1 MLAIVSESSSI
12 LIFPLSF
19 CRAATFTFVI
29 WPVQPWETFNTGSL
43 CSPENCGLF
52 AEESFIFSKLPGYFI
67 IPFLTSKKKNPQYTS
82 KPHFSTLAVRYRSD
96 SRIHQTHQ
104 LLYIK
109 TAKVIL
115 FLFLHSA
122 KVAALMPIL
131 LLTVAKQKLFTC
143 QSHHLF

>member
-67 IPFLTSKKKNPQYTS
+67 IPFLTSKKK
-82 KPHFSTLAVRYRSD
+82 
-96 SRIHQTHQ
+96 IHNTHPS
-104 LLYIK
+104 LI
-109 TAKVIL
+109 
-115 FLFLHSA
+115 FLHWQSDTEVIQEST
-122 KVAALMPIL
+122 KPTRFSISKLP
-131 LLTVAKQKLFTC
+131 KLFSFFSCT
-143 QSHHLF
+143 LPRWLP